1 MSNLDNIRKMMQ
13 TLKCQEQ
20 ELANLRSIL
29 SNKKDKCSKLSEE
42 CEDLKTKNPDLIDLQ
57 QELNKVKEE
66 LTKAHSQRE
75 KLQKEENDVQEQED
89 ELQENLEKETY
100 KFEELN
106 DLVAAGEADAD
117 RNGSRLAE
125 YQKMIIT
132 TDQEKRGYY
141 RALENNRKELSEGQK
156 DREEWGELLL
166 QARSLLLVV
175 EATKQLLEENGSLMK
190 ENNYSKRYR
199 NEFGKMEQLRL
210 LCQDDRSYLRQ

>member
-29 SNKKDKCSKLSEE
+29 SNKNDKCSKLSEE

-106 DLVAAGEADAD
+106 DLVVAGEADAD

>member
-29 SNKKDKCSKLSEE
+29 SNKNDKCSKLSEE
-42 CEDLKTKNPDLIDLQ
+42 CENLKTKNPDLIDLQ

-125 YQKMIIT
+125 YQKTIIT